1 MASNPFAPHGYSH
14 EHPKLNGKT
23 RCGATPL
30 LTMTQPTIDLIA
42 CLGIAA
48 AIGIP
53 VLLLTAWLERPRR
66 KPAKGRSVRLN
77 RPIR

>member
-1 MASNPFAPHGYSH
+1 
-14 EHPKLNGKT
+14 
-23 RCGATPL
+23 
-30 LTMTQPTIDLIA
+30 MTQPTIDLIA

-48 AIGIP
+48 AIGLP